1 MASHTGRETAIE
13 LLIGQPE
20 RLEPGLVVLDN
31 HLRLDEQAELD
42 VLLCDRL
49 GYPVIVLFAGQDVTG
64 ELGRMAAVV
73 AALQRGRHLLERLYG
88 KSGMDCS
95 LRPRFVLLASR
106 FPDNAP
112 ALLDMLSGV
121 EVQALEYKVVT
132 GSDGAPVL
140 ALTTFHR
147 TSGPPLGGG
156 VSLTSARVAPS
167 ARPAARTP
175 PASTTRT
182 PLSDLDA
189 PAPAPKSKAKAS
201 AEPPAPAEP
210 EVADED
216 DLQFIDD
223 TGGTPDAA
231 RGYFLRARDSI
242 RSLSSQVVESNTN
255 GKVKYHVGKDLLAT
269 LTLDDK
275 GFRMQVGTKKG
286 LGVNVKDDETFN
298 ERLNSVFT
306 LYFNT
311 MGSDRTSV

>member
-1 MASHTGRETAIE
+1 
-13 LLIGQPE
+13 
-20 RLEPGLVVLDN
+20 
-31 HLRLDEQAELD
+31 
-42 VLLCDRL
+42 
-49 GYPVIVLFAGQDVTG
+49 
-64 ELGRMAAVV
+64 MAAVV

-132 GSDGAPVL
+132 GSDGHAVL
-140 ALTTFHR
+140 ALTSFHR
-147 TSGPPLGGG
+147 TSGPALG
-156 VSLTSARVAPS
+156 VSLTSSGVAPAPRATTRAPATPR
-167 ARPAARTP
+167 ARPSTELP
-175 PASTTRT
+175 PLPER
-182 PLSDLDA
+182 DA
-189 PAPAPKSKAKAS
+189 PAPEAKTKAAAADK
-201 AEPPAPAEP
+201 PAPAEAD
-210 EVADED
+210 VADEG
-216 DLQFIDD
+216 DLQFLDD
-223 TGGTPDAA
+223 TGATPDAA

-286 LGVNVKDDETFN
+286 AGVNVKDEETFN